1 MNFIMHTFDGLKCLT
16 ETKIQI
22 FCDHINHTSFHIVEM
37 GCQMVELLSATMFIN
52 LTPAFDN
59 RLAVEFLDIMACM
72 GLSLRKLIETQA
84 RPGKEHR
91 PTDRSK
97 QGNLS
102 FNHYHV
108 FSCVSLQWQFS
119 ETTER
124 KNQALVRA
132 TPFCGEYPGPQFEDK
147 FRSANQ
153 MDEILKAGADKMAAS

>member
-1 MNFIMHTFDGLKCLT
+1 
-16 ETKIQI
+16 
-22 FCDHINHTSFHIVEM
+22 
-37 GCQMVELLSATMFIN
+37 
-52 LTPAFDN
+52 
-59 RLAVEFLDIMACM
+59 M

-102 FNHYHV
+102 FNHYHM
-108 FSCVSLQWQFS
+108 FSCDHSNGSFL
-119 ETTER
+119 TTER
-124 KNQALVRA
+124 KNQALVGA

-153 MDEILKAGADKMAAS
+153 MDEISKAGADKMAAS